1 MSSVF
6 GIEGWAPQEVIMH
19 VTRIRAGYY
28 AIEITGIPGPDAEPV
43 SDMYVAVSVGK
54 SWQVGTWRGNVMIT
68 TAKTLRACKAH
79 LAEIESANLATIASY
94 TCDRCH
100 KYAQVMHIGYVSATD
115 TTPVSK
121 RCPNCER
128 DVLAIIA
135 RKVMRPTVYQVATM
149 AGKAYDAGIV
159 TDMPGNTRSASWV
172 DTWEYTQDMVS
183 GAAEFLLWT
192 LTDDDGRS
200 FDVNAYAPDFTSALS
215 ADNLA
220 ELESDVEG
228 FVRSAWPYLTRD
240 GISAGMAARDFI
252 AVSRGIDSG
261 FDRNAHGDQLC
272 ELARPYGF
280 DVLVTT
286 DDDGQVAYYS

>member
-1 MSSVF
+1 
-6 GIEGWAPQEVIMH
+6 MH

-94 TCDRCH
+94 TCQRCG
-100 KYAQVMHIGYVSATD
+100 KFAQTVHVIPTPTGEVS
-115 TTPVSK
+115 
-121 RCPNCER
+121 RCNGCER
-128 DVLAIIA
+128 DVLAIID
-135 RKVMRPTVYQVATM
+135 RPVTRPTAYQVATM
-149 AGKAYDAGIV
+149 AAKAWDAGLV
-159 TDMPGNTRSASWV
+159 EDMPGNTRSASWV
-172 DTWEYTQDMVS
+172 DPWEYTRDMVS

-192 LTDDDGRS
+192 LTDDDGGS

-215 ADNLA
+215 AGNLA

-228 FVRSAWPYLTRD
+228 FVKSAWPYLTRD
-240 GISAGMAARDFI
+240 GISAGMAARDFV
-252 AVSRGIDSG
+252 AVSHGIDSG

-280 DVLVTT
+280 DVLVTA
-286 DDDGQVAYYS
+286 DDDGRVTYYS